1 MMSDIDFIKILEEK
15 CLLDKINGRTKFY
28 FILKILNK
36 MNIIKSEDLEKSQD
50 LILPNIFKD
59 DFFAPISAIVPRYN
73 NEYEE
78 YNKIGEG
85 GFGKVFISKHYLDN
99 NVYAIKKILVE
110 ENKIN
115 SINNVISEI
124 LILSRLQHHNIVRY
138 YNSWME
144 PYILTGDIK
153 DDSDFDSDNDEDLN
167 ILLLENNESSS
178 NTEIEE
184 ELELN
189 KGNDLSN
196 QQIIKK
202 DIINEKKYQSFLI
215 FYIQM
220 ELCDKITLE
229 DILNNKGDL
238 DINEKIN
245 ILKQLICATKYL
257 HDNNIIHRDI
267 KPKNILFSNNILKL
281 SDFGLSILNNNQGCM
296 SSSKGTFLY
305 KDPHFSDKHMDIYS
319 IGVIITEMFCEFT
332 TQMERFEVLS
342 ELKNN
347 KIPNYLPNFLQNI
360 IKYCICNE
368 KNKRYNIVKL
378 ENVINNHKNG
388 KYIQSQYRNY

>member
-1 MMSDIDFIKILEEK
+1 MSDIDFIKILEEK
-15 CLLDKINGRTKFY
+15 CLIDKINGRGKFY

-36 MNIIKSEDLEKSQD
+36 MNIIKSEDFSKSQD
-50 LILPNIFKD
+50 LILPSVFRD
-59 DFFAPISAIVPRYN
+59 DFFAPISAIVPRYS

-110 ENKIN
+110 EDKIN

-124 LILSRLQHHNIVRY
+124 LILSRLQHPNIVRY

-144 PYILTGDIK
+144 PYILTEDNK
-153 DDSDFDSDNDEDLN
+153 DNSDFDSDNDEDLN
-167 ILLLENNESSS
+167 ILLLENNKSSS
-178 NTEIEE
+178 NTEIEG

-189 KGNDLSN
+189 KDSDSSN

-202 DIINEKKYQSFLI
+202 DTIKKEYKSFLI

-229 DILNNKGDL
+229 DILNNKEDL
-238 DINEKIN
+238 EINEKIN

-281 SDFGLSILNNNQGCM
+281 SDFGLSILNSNQDCM

-305 KDPHFSDKHMDIYS
+305 KDPHFNDKYMDIYS
-319 IGVIITEMFCEFT
+319 IGIIITEMFCKFT
-332 TQMERFEVLS
+332 TQMERFKVLS
-342 ELKNN
+342 ELKDNQ
-347 KIPNYLPNFLQNI
+347 IPNYLPNFLQNI

-368 KNKRYNIVKL
+368 KDKRYNIVKL
-378 ENVINNHKNG
+378 QNVINNHKNG
-388 KYIQSQYRNY
+388 KYIQSQDRNY

>member
-1 MMSDIDFIKILEEK
+1 MSDIDFIKILEGK

-36 MNIIKSEDLEKSQD
+36 MNIIKSEDLENSQD
-50 LILPNIFKD
+50 LILPNVFKND
-59 DFFAPISAIVPRYN
+59 LFTPISAIVPRYN

-78 YNKIGEG
+78 YNQIGEG

-99 NVYAIKKILVE
+99 NVYAIKKILVK

-115 SINNVISEI
+115 SINNAISEI
-124 LILSRLQHHNIVRY
+124 LILSRLQHPNIVRY
-138 YNSWME
+138 YNSWIE
-144 PYILTGDIK
+144 PYILERDNK
-153 DDSDFDSDNDEDLN
+153 EDSDFESDNDEDLN
-167 ILLLENNESSS
+167 ILLLENNKSGS
-178 NTEIEE
+178 NTGCKG

-189 KGNDLSN
+189 KDNDLPI

-202 DIINEKKYQSFLI
+202 DIIKNEYQSFLI

-229 DILNNKGDL
+229 DILNNKKDL
-238 DINEKIN
+238 DINETIN

-257 HDNNIIHRDI
+257 HENNIIHRDI

-281 SDFGLSILNNNQGCM
+281 TDFGLSILNSKPNCIT
-296 SSSKGTFLY
+296 SSEGTFLY
-305 KDPHFSDKHMDIYS
+305 KDPHFSNKYMDIYS
-319 IGVIITEMFCEFT
+319 IGVIITEMFCKFK
-332 TQMERFEVLS
+332 TQMERFKVLS

-347 KIPNYLPNFLQNI
+347 KIPNYLPNFLKNI

-368 KNKRYNIVKL
+368 MDKRYNIFKL
-378 ENVINNHKNG
+378 QNVINNYQNV
-388 KYIQSQYRNY
+388 KYI